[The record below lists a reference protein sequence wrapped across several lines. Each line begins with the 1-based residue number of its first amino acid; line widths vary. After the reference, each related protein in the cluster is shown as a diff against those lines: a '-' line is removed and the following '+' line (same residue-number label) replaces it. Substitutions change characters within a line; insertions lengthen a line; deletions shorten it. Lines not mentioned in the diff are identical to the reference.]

1 MAKLY
6 VTTRTQTIQPT
17 FIANVKD
24 KLLWLGGFII
34 GIVILPVGVVVL
46 LLLVLFMSL
55 KQEFDQYILGK
66 VNEDE
71 TSVAVW
77 TTLYQSETITIESM
91 EIYAEE
97 EFDNINWADF
107 ILMKLRAN
115 PMITQLEDLYFLE
128 EYIVFANHLILLQVE
143 KDDEPTPIKVV
154 QLDLI
159 TFELTLLEAFDE
171 HWDRI
176 NFNLLDQENLII
188 LFEQGLNK
196 IEMQLQTKP

>member
-77 TTLYQSETITIESM
+77 VTLFQSETITIESM

>member
-77 TTLYQSETITIESM
+77 ATLFQSETITIESM

-115 PMITQLEDLYFLE
+115 PMIT
-128 EYIVFANHLILLQVE
+128 
-143 KDDEPTPIKVV
+143 
-154 QLDLI
+154 
-159 TFELTLLEAFDE
+159 
-171 HWDRI
+171 
-176 NFNLLDQENLII
+176 
-188 LFEQGLNK
+188 
-196 IEMQLQTKP
+196 